1 MKLLVAS
8 AFAIG
13 LGLAGI
19 TASQA
24 MPLAP
29 VTDQATSAGIIRVAD
44 GCGPDWHRGPYG
56 GCRPRFSCPPGWH
69 SGPYG
74 WRCFRNGGW

>member
-1 MKLLVAS
+1 MKLLAAS
-8 AFAIG
+8 IVAIG
-13 LGLAGI
+13 LGLIGMS
-19 TASQA
+19 ASQA

-29 VTDQATSAGIIRVAD
+29 VVDRGVSAEVILVAG
-44 GCGPDWHRGPYG
+44 GCGPGWHRGPYG

-74 WRCFRNGGW
+74 RRCFRGW

>member
-1 MKLLVAS
+1 MKLLAAS

-24 MPLAP
+24 MPLGP
-29 VTDQATSAGIIRVAD
+29 VVDQGPSAEVILVAG
-44 GCGPDWHRGPYG
+44 GCGFGWHRGPYG
-56 GCRPRFSCPPGWH
+56 GCRPMYNCPPGWH
-69 SGPYG
+69 SGPFG
-74 WRCFRNGGW
+74 RHCFRNW